1 MDRPF
6 AAPLG
11 WFGIAKLGL
20 AQAALGAIVVL
31 VTSTMNRVMV
41 VEWGFPAIV
50 PGLLVALHYGIQVLR
65 PRFGHGSDAGS
76 NRTPWIIG
84 GMAALAVGAVAA
96 ALATALMGTAPLAGL
111 ALAVVAFAVVGMGV
125 GASGTSLLVLLAAR
139 VAPARRP
146 AAATIVWIMMIFG
159 IAVTATVAGRLLD
172 PFSAPRLVA
181 VTAGVAVLGMAVT
194 VFAVWRA
201 EGPAMPVATAA
212 DSAAKTPF
220 FEALRQVWAERRARQ
235 FAVFVFVSMLAYS
248 AQELILEPFAGSVFA
263 LTPGESAGLTGL
275 QHGGV
280 LLGMLFVA
288 IAGSVGAG
296 VRFGSLRTLTIGG
309 CVLSAVA
316 LLALAGAGLVG
327 PAWPLRANVF
337 VLGVGNGAFAVSAIG
352 AMMGLAHDGRAR
364 REGVRMGLWG
374 AAQAVAFGL
383 GGLVGTSA
391 SDVARLLLGAPGLAY
406 AAVFVAEAALFVGA
420 AWLAGGV
427 FSTSSP
433 RPLPV
438 DIAASARMSSGG
450 MA

>member
-1 MDRPF
+1 
-6 AAPLG
+6 
-11 WFGIAKLGL
+11 
-20 AQAALGAIVVL
+20 
-31 VTSTMNRVMV
+31 
-41 VEWGFPAIV
+41 
-50 PGLLVALHYGIQVLR
+50 
-65 PRFGHGSDAGS
+65 
-76 NRTPWIIG
+76 
-84 GMAALAVGAVAA
+84 
-96 ALATALMGTAPLAGL
+96 
-111 ALAVVAFAVVGMGV
+111 
-125 GASGTSLLVLLAAR
+125 
-139 VAPARRP
+139 
-146 AAATIVWIMMIFG
+146 
-159 IAVTATVAGRLLD
+159 
-172 PFSAPRLVA
+172 
-181 VTAGVAVLGMAVT
+181 
-194 VFAVWRA
+194 
-201 EGPAMPVATAA
+201 
-212 DSAAKTPF
+212 
-220 FEALRQVWAERRARQ
+220 
-235 FAVFVFVSMLAYS
+235 MLAYS